1 MTDYRA
7 ALIDFYQK
15 HNPDKIREIDLLLAK
30 YKGREEELL
39 HALKVKYGVH
49 KTAQAPPPQPPTPQ
63 QAAPSPKAEYRAPE
77 PDARTERIIEKKT
90 EPPPPVFE
98 KHKQP
103 IGKKEDDY
111 QAPSSSGDSR
121 GRTAAERAEY
131 WKKELERR
139 ERERTGAREPASPR
153 YAPKGKKEIESRADE
168 YAHEEERN
176 RASWFTVNRIIALII
191 VIALLS
197 GIAFILLSSD
207 LRKSVGAK
215 FGFDE
220 KSERNE
226 AKKSV
231 IEPAELAH
239 KPDTAAAKNSGDFAL
254 DGEQEAEDRAYPE
267 KPEESN
273 KSAGDEAPARTE
285 ENSGGGVKRNSWY
298 LSYSSV
304 SQESLAKKIVKQLQ
318 SEGYSNSGYY
328 YIPDYDSRGKRLYK
342 VYIGP
347 FASMESAEATLE
359 GYLAKK
365 GTGAYPFLLK

>member
-15 HNPDKIREIDLLLAK
+15 HNPEKIREIDLLLAK

-49 KTAQAPPPQPPTPQ
+49 KAAQAPPPQPPTPQ

-98 KHKQP
+98 KQKQP
-103 IGKKEDDY
+103 IGKKEADY
-111 QAPSSSGDSR
+111 QPPLISGDNR

-139 ERERTGAREPASPR
+139 ERERTGAREPASPG
-153 YAPKGKKEIESRADE
+153 YAPKSKKEIESRSDE
-168 YAHEEERN
+168 YGHEEERS
-176 RASWFTVNRIIALII
+176 RASWFTANRIIASII
-191 VIALLS
+191 GVALVS
-197 GIAFILLSSD
+197 GIAFVLLNSD
-207 LRKSVGAK
+207 LRKAVGAK
-215 FGFDE
+215 FGSDE
-220 KSERNE
+220 KTERKE
-226 AKKSV
+226 EKKSV
-231 IEPAELAH
+231 LEPAELA
-239 KPDTAAAKNSGDFAL
+239 KNSDTIAAKSSGDFAL

-267 KPEESN
+267 KSEAGN
-273 KSAGDEAPARTE
+273 KPADDEAPSRA
-285 ENSGGGVKRNSWY
+285 ENSSGGVKRNSWY

-318 SEGYSNSGYY
+318 SEGYANSGYY
-328 YIPDYDSRGKRLYK
+328 YIPDYDSRGKKLYK

-347 FASMESAEATLE
+347 FASMEAAEATLE